1 MVNERTSAAASR
13 SAIRSARIHL
23 RRMAGISANIVV

>member
-13 SAIRSARIHL
+13 SASSSAMIHL
-23 RRMAGISANIVV
+23 RRMAGISAYMVV